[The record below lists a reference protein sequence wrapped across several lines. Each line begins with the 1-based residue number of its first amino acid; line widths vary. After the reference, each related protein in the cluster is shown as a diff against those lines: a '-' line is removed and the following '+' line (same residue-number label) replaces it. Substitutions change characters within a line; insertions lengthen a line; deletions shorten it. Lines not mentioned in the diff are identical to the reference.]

1 MTVNERRAN
10 TMDLCHFTLVAFVA
24 FTITLAG
31 KLQQQIYNVAMC
43 LSRGNVAVLMR
54 VWHNYCTS

>member
-1 MTVNERRAN
+1 
-10 TMDLCHFTLVAFVA
+10 MDLCHFTLVAFVA